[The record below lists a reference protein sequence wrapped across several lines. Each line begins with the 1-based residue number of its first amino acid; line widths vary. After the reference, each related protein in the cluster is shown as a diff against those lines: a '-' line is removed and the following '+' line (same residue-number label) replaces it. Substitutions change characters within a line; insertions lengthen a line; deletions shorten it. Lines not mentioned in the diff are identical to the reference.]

1 LWGKQTTELRTQAT
15 KRLSGQASRPP
26 IRETKTAPR
35 LAAQLTTAELR
46 VAVCVAEGRT
56 NREAAQELHVSS
68 KTVEYH
74 LQAVYRKLGVNNRS
88 ACTAL
93 LVKSRAMELST

>member
-1 LWGKQTTELRTQAT
+1 M
-15 KRLSGQASRPP
+15 
-26 IRETKTAPR
+26 
-35 LAAQLTTAELR
+35 
-46 VAVCVAEGRT
+46 AVCIAEGRT

-88 ACTAL
+88 ACTAM
-93 LVKSRAMELST
+93 VIKARAFDAFEVSFAT